1 MYKIIIED
9 RELLGATAADLARQ
23 LYEFYGFKYATNW
36 FKARKIPVKYHGLI
50 TYCELNGQVILDQ
63 KEVFYNYMLT
73 IDGVEYKSNHKGS
86 LISEVEY
93 KHDVT
98 GVSSWFDRES
108 VPSSHTHRVS
118 FLKKGDKV
126 IYDNPNPEY
135 KYVMII
141 DNLEFKF
148 NSRKSLIDALEESI
162 DIVNIGHWIDRG
174 NVPIKYRDR
183 VQLLKIEDRVIYDG
197 SGEKEYAFTMKIDD
211 KEFKSNYKQKL
222 VNEVELTYGLTGVK
236 HWITNKKIPLIYQD
250 VFNYVE
256 FNGEVLFDKSTKKY
270 AFTITIDDKV
280 YQDDI
285 RENLIKK
292 VQDDLGI
299 TGVVGWYNRG
309 IVQLK
314 LQDRF
319 SLIKLDDKVIYDAN
333 NREYKY
339 SITIDGETLKS
350 NSKAEIVKLVEDK
363 YDVTGV
369 NSWFDRLRL
378 PRMHHYRFKEVIIG
392 DKVIHPKVKR
402 GFE

>member
-1 MYKIIIED
+1 M
-9 RELLGATAADLARQ
+9 R
-23 LYEFYGFKYATNW
+23 
-36 FKARKIPVKYHGLI
+36 
-50 TYCELNGQVILDQ
+50 
-63 KEVFYNYMLT
+63 
-73 IDGVEYKSNHKGS
+73 
-86 LISEVEY
+86 
-93 KHDVT
+93 
-98 GVSSWFDRES
+98 
-108 VPSSHTHRVS
+108 
-118 FLKKGDKV
+118 
-126 IYDNPNPEY
+126 
-135 KYVMII
+135 
-141 DNLEFKF
+141 
-148 NSRKSLIDALEESI
+148 
-162 DIVNIGHWIDRG
+162 
-174 NVPIKYRDR
+174 
-183 VQLLKIEDRVIYDG
+183 
-197 SGEKEYAFTMKIDD
+197 
-211 KEFKSNYKQKL
+211 
-222 VNEVELTYGLTGVK
+222 LTYNLTGVK